1 MSETEGGSS
10 PAGIVEEEM
19 GPDEQLEVVDE
30 VVEEMSLDEGP
41 NPDAGL
47 VVPTDSSEEEEYEVE
62 KIVSFRYVKKKKQ
75 YLVKWVN
82 YSDEWNT
89 WEPLE
94 NLDGSHELVKAFEA
108 QEAEK
113 DRKKDEARAV
123 LEEEKKEKEKSKS
136 IIDDSSSD
144 EDESKKPTIKDE
156 SDDASA
162 VREERLRKD
171 EPKIKKEFK
180 KKKEKD
186 RALSE

>member
-1 MSETEGGSS
+1 M
-10 PAGIVEEEM
+10 
-19 GPDEQLEVVDE
+19 
-30 VVEEMSLDEGP
+30 
-41 NPDAGL
+41 
-47 VVPTDSSEEEEYEVE
+47 PTDSSEEEEYEVE

-123 LEEEKKEKEKSKS
+123 LEAKKSWFFFV
-136 IIDDSSSD
+136 
-144 EDESKKPTIKDE
+144 PTKT
-156 SDDASA
+156 
-162 VREERLRKD
+162 RPLLKYM
-171 EPKIKKEFK
+171 K
-180 KKKEKD
+180 
-186 RALSE
+186 